1 MTTRIGII
9 GIGGFALHYH
19 LPHLLARNDVSIAGV
34 CDTNAACL
42 EKMAP
47 RLTDIPSFT
56 DYRHLLELGLDAL
69 LVSSPNIYHFEQCHA
84 ALERG
89 LHLLV
94 DKPLTMTSDE
104 ATSLIVLARTRQRV
118 LMTAYTRHFMASARR
133 VKDHLAAGAIP
144 QAITAIQRKNIDDRA
159 LLHGGILH
167 ARTVHIADLIP
178 WLTGQPIIGVEGR
191 IESSP
196 EGYETFVDM
205 RLTLKDGPSAQLLL
219 IGGDGEFQD
228 EVSVYCREQSF
239 RINKEQL
246 YASDRRGLWTLV
258 DDLPDGGNST
268 DHFIDALQ
276 GKIDSANS
284 PTALDG
290 QDGLQALRVI
300 EAIKEA
306 GRAGRFVEIP
316 ET

>member
-9 GIGGFALHYH
+9 GIGGFAAHYH
-19 LPHLLARNDVSIAGV
+19 LPHLLARDNVSIAGI
-34 CDTNAACL
+34 CDTDATRL
-42 EKMAP
+42 KKVDP
-47 RLTDIPSFT
+47 RLTDVPSFT
-56 DYRHLLELGLDAL
+56 DYRPLLDLGLDAL
-69 LVSSPNIYHFEQCHA
+69 LISSPNIYHFEQCQA
-84 ALERG
+84 ALEHD

-104 ATSLIVLARTRQRV
+104 AAVLIALARTRQRI

-133 VKDHLAAGAIP
+133 VKDHLAAGAIA
-144 QAITAIQRKNIDDRA
+144 QAITAVQRKNIDDRA
-159 LLHGGILH
+159 PLHGGILH

-178 WLTGQPIIGVEGR
+178 WLTGKPIIGVEGR
-191 IESSP
+191 VESSP

-205 RLTLKDGPSAQLLL
+205 RLTLKDGPSVQLLV
-219 IGGDGEFQD
+219 ISGDGEFQD

-239 RINKEQL
+239 RIDKELL
-246 YASDRRGLWTLV
+246 YAADRRGRWTLV

-276 GKIDSANS
+276 DKIDSADS

-306 GRAGRFVEIP
+306 GRTGRFVEIP

>member
-42 EKMAP
+42 EKVAP

-104 ATSLIVLARTRQRV
+104 ATSLIALARTRQRV

-144 QAITAIQRKNIDDRA
+144 QTITAIQRKNIYDRA
-159 LLHGGILH
+159 PLHGSILH

-258 DDLPDGGNST
+258 DDLPDSGNST

-276 GKIDSANS
+276 GKIDSAHS

-290 QDGLQALRVI
+290 HDGLQALRVI